1 MKTKK
6 SNPSENEQ
14 RENARIPQH
23 AEAGFLIG
31 FILLTLLTIVLTSC
45 SDDDEVKGPD
55 TRQQFVG
62 TYSVEDISQSSGY
75 VYTYNVTVT
84 TGQGN
89 EIRFSNFADLFNIPI
104 KATVNGNSFDIPTQ
118 SFTNPSGKSIKVYGS
133 GSFQNGKLTFSYTTE
148 GYLDYTGACTA
159 VKNN

>member
-6 SNPSENEQ
+6 NILSQITE
-14 RENARIPQH
+14 RENSKIPQH
-23 AEAGFLIG
+23 AEAGFLLG
-31 FILLTLLTIVLTSC
+31 FIILTLLTLVLASC

-55 TRQQFVG
+55 TRGQFVG

-75 VYTYNVTVT
+75 VYNYDVTVT
-84 TGQGN
+84 TGEGN
-89 EIRFSNFADLFNIPI
+89 YIKFSNFADMFNIPI

-133 GSFQNGKLTFSYTTE
+133 GSIQNGKLTFSYTTE

-159 VKNN
+159 NKQ

>member
-1 MKTKK
+1 MKTKARTHARK
-6 SNPSENEQ
+6 SNMSQ
-14 RENARIPQH
+14 YKD
-23 AEAGFLIG
+23 GFRIG
-31 FILLTLLTIVLTSC
+31 FILILLVAMALVSC
-45 SDDDEVKGPD
+45 SDDEKAATPD

-75 VYTYNVTVT
+75 VYNYDVTVT
-84 TGQGN
+84 TGEGN
-89 EIRFSNFADLFNIPI
+89 YIRFSNFADMFNIPI
-104 KATVNGNSFDIPTQ
+104 KATVSGNSFDIPAQ

-133 GSFQNGKLTFSYTTE
+133 GTFQNGKLTFSYTTE